1 MRNRQTRR
9 TGLFTSLA
17 LVAVLSA
24 APGAAQTSADSR
36 RLDQLRQDVQT
47 ELRRAD
53 EQPTVT
59 SARVRSQL
67 EDLRDEIGY
76 LRVLQRRGET
86 IQDRE
91 YRQLESRLQ
100 SIRQELRA
108 TGNVRPGTG
117 TSTRSGTGTGTR
129 YGYEYEIPVG
139 TEMDVRLQQEL
150 SSETAAVEDRFEATT
165 VVDLYDNERLVVP
178 AGSVMRGVVSEVDRA
193 SRTDRRGAL
202 TLSFD
207 QLTTNGRTYDIRA
220 SVTKALEAGVSGEVG
235 TIGAGAGIGAILGG
249 ILGGTKGA
257 IAGILIGAGGTV
269 LATEGNDVD
278 LPVGT
283 VMRVRFDSPVSV
295 AARSR

>member
-1 MRNRQTRR
+1 
-9 TGLFTSLA
+9 LK
-17 LVAVLSA
+17 
-24 APGAAQTSADSR
+24 
-36 RLDQLRQDVQT
+36 QDVQT

-59 SARVRSQL
+59 SARLRTQL
-67 EDLRDEIGY
+67 DDLRDEVGY

-86 IQDRE
+86 IEDRE

-108 TGNVRPGTG
+108 TSNVRPGIG
-117 TSTRSGTGTGTR
+117 VGSRGGLGAGVRSD
-129 YGYEYEIPVG
+129 YEIPVG
-139 TEMDVRLQQEL
+139 TEFDVRLQQEL
-150 SSETAAVEDRFEATT
+150 SSETAVVEDRFEATT
-165 VVDLYDNERLVVP
+165 VIDLYDNERLIVP
-178 AGSVMRGVVSEVDRA
+178 AGSVMRGVVSDVDRA

-202 TLSFD
+202 TVTFD

-220 SVTKALEAGVSGEVG
+220 SVTEALEAGVSGEVG
-235 TIGAGAGIGAILGG
+235 KIGAGAGIGAILGG

-283 VMRVRFDSPVSV
+283 VMRVRFDSPVRV
-295 AARSR
+295 ATRGR

>member
-1 MRNRQTRR
+1 M
-9 TGLFTSLA
+9 
-17 LVAVLSA
+17 LSA
-24 APGAAQTSADSR
+24 APNVSAQTLSSDSR
-36 RLDQLRQDVQT
+36 RLDQLKQDVQT

-53 EQPTVT
+53 EQPTAT
-59 SARVRSQL
+59 SARLRTQL
-67 EDLRDEIGY
+67 EDLQDEIGY
-76 LRVLQRRGET
+76 LRVVQRRGQT
-86 IQDRE
+86 IKDTE

-108 TGNVRPGTG
+108 TTNVRPGTG
-117 TSTRSGTGTGTR
+117 TGARNGARGD
-129 YGYEYEIPVG
+129 YEIAVG

-150 SSETAAVEDRFEATT
+150 SSETAMVEDRFEATT
-165 VVDLYDNERLVVP
+165 VVDLYDNNERLVVP
-178 AGSVMRGVVSEVDRA
+178 AGSLMRGVVSEVDRA

-202 TLSFD
+202 TVTFD

-220 SVTKALEAGVSGEVG
+220 SVTEALEAGVSGEVG
-235 TIGAGAGIGAILGG
+235 KIGAGAGIGAILGG

-283 VMRVRFDSPVSV
+283 VMRVRFESPVRV
-295 AARSR
+295 ATRGR

>member
-1 MRNRQTRR
+1 MRNRHTRR
-9 TGLFTSLA
+9 LGLVVSLA
-17 LVAVLSA
+17 LVAMLSA
-24 APGAAQTSADSR
+24 APGEAQTSTDSR

-59 SARVRSQL
+59 SARLRSQL

-108 TGNVRPGTG
+108 TNSVQPGVGTG
-117 TSTRSGTGTGTR
+117 ARSGVGAGTR
-129 YGYEYEIPVG
+129 YEYEIPVG

-165 VVDLYDNERLVVP
+165 VVDLYDGERLIVP
-178 AGSVMRGVVSEVDRA
+178 AGSVMRGVVSEVDQA

-220 SVTKALEAGVSGEVG
+220 SVTEALEAGISGEVG
-235 TIGAGAGIGAILGG
+235 KIGAGAGIGAILGG

-283 VMRVRFDSPVSV
+283 VMRVRFDSPVRV
-295 AARSR
+295 ATRGR